1 MRPNVLQL
9 VASFDQGGSERQAI
23 QLARLLHESGR
34 CRVRLACLSARGVLR
49 AEAESIGAGEL
60 EEFPLTSFH
69 DANFARQLRRFARF
83 LRANEIDVVQTHD
96 FYTNVFGM
104 LGAWLAR
111 VPARIAAKRETAG
124 MRTRAQSLVELQVF
138 RRLARRVVANS
149 EAVARKLLEDGV
161 RASKIVTVYNGLD
174 AARVSVPSGA
184 NREEMLDALGLPRG
198 RRFVTVVANLRH
210 EVKDISTFLRAAA
223 RVRERVTDAAFVVAG
238 EGPLEERL
246 RGLATRLG
254 ISDSVFFVG
263 RCTRVAELLHV
274 SDVCVLSS
282 VAEGF
287 SNSILEYMAAARAV
301 VATDVGGAREAVVEG
316 STGHLITPGDDETLA
331 ARVVSLLEEPSR
343 ARAFGEA
350 GRARVASKF
359 SCEARLEKSLELYRV
374 LLARED
380 AARASH
386 GTAAVE
392 DVRRGGL

>member
-1 MRPNVLQL
+1 M
-9 VASFDQGGSERQAI
+9 
-23 QLARLLHESGR
+23 
-34 CRVRLACLSARGVLR
+34 
-49 AEAESIGAGEL
+49 GAGEI

-69 DANFARQLRRFARF
+69 DANFVRQLRRFAHF
-83 LRANEIDVVQTHD
+83 LRADEIDVVQTHD

-174 AARVSVPSGA
+174 AARVSVPSDA
-184 NREEMLDALGLPRG
+184 NREEMLDSLGLPRG

-210 EVKDISTFLRAAA
+210 EVKDIPTFLRAAA
-223 RVRERVTDAAFVVAG
+223 RVRAHIADAAFVVAG

-246 RGLATRLG
+246 RGLAARLG
-254 ISDSVFFVG
+254 ISDAVFFVG

-316 STGHLITPGDDETLA
+316 STGHLITSGDDETLA

-359 SCEARLEKSLELYRV
+359 SCEARLEKTLELYRS
-374 LLARED
+374 LLAHED

-386 GTAAVE
+386 GAAAVE

>member
-9 VASFDQGGSERQAI
+9 VPSFDQGGSERQAI

-34 CRVRLACLSARGVLR
+34 CRVRLATLSARGVLR
-49 AEAESIGAGEL
+49 AEAESLGAGEI

-69 DANFARQLRRFARF
+69 DANFVRQLRRFRHF

-104 LGAWLAR
+104 LGAALAR
-111 VPARIAAKRETAG
+111 VPARLAAKRETAG
-124 MRTRAQSLVELQVF
+124 MRTRAQALIELQIF
-138 RRLARRVVANS
+138 RHAHRVVVNS
-149 EAVARKLLEDGV
+149 DAVARKLKEDGV

-174 AARVSVPSGA
+174 AARVSVPAGA
-184 NREEMLDALGLPRG
+184 NRGGMLGALGLPEG

-210 EVKDISTFLRAAA
+210 EVKDIPTFLRAAA
-223 RVRERVTDAAFVVAG
+223 RVRERARDAAFVVAG
-238 EGPLEERL
+238 EGPLEEPL
-246 RGLATRLG
+246 RSLAARLG
-254 ISDSVFFVG
+254 ISEAVFFVG
-263 RCTRVAELLHV
+263 RCARVAELLRV

-316 STGHLITPGDDETLA
+316 STGHLVTPGDDEALA
-331 ARVVSLLEEPSR
+331 ARVASLLEEPSR

-359 SCEARLEKSLELYRV
+359 SCEAQLENTLELYRA
-374 LLARED
+374 LLAREET
-380 AARASH
+380 APESRRA
-386 GTAAVE
+386 AAVE
-392 DVRRGGL
+392 DARRGGV

>member
-1 MRPNVLQL
+1 VP
-9 VASFDQGGSERQAI
+9 SFDQGGSERQAL

-49 AEAESIGAGEL
+49 AEAESLGVGEI

-69 DANFARQLRRFARF
+69 DANFIRQLRRFVRF
-83 LRANEIDVVQTHD
+83 VRAQEIEVVQTHD

-104 LGAWLAR
+104 LGAALAR
-111 VPARIAAKRETAG
+111 VPARLAAKRETAG
-124 MRTRAQSLVELQVF
+124 MRTRTQALVELQIF
-138 RRLARRVVANS
+138 RHAHRVAANS
-149 EAVARKLLEDGV
+149 EAVARKLKEDGV

-174 AARVSVPSGA
+174 AARVSVASGA
-184 NREEMLDALGLPRG
+184 GREEILEALGLPEG

-210 EVKDISTFLRAAA
+210 EVKDIPTFLRAAA
-223 RVRERVTDAAFVVAG
+223 RVRARAADAAFVVAG
-238 EGPLEERL
+238 EGPLEESL
-246 RGLATRLG
+246 RGLAARLG
-254 ISDSVFFVG
+254 ISDGVFFVG

-287 SNSILEYMAAARAV
+287 SNSILEYMAAARPV

-316 STGHLITPGDDETLA
+316 STGCLVTPGDDETLA
-331 ARVVSLLEEPSR
+331 ARVAALLEEPER

-359 SCEARLEKSLELYRV
+359 SCEAQLEKTLEIYRA
-374 LLARED
+374 LLAREG
-380 AARASH
+380 AAPDSRRA
-386 GTAAVE
+386 AAVE
-392 DVRRGGL
+392 DVRRGGV

>member
-9 VASFDQGGSERQAI
+9 VPSFDQGGSERQAI

-49 AEAESIGAGEL
+49 AEAESIGAGEI

-83 LRANEIDVVQTHD
+83 LRANGIDVVQTHD
-96 FYTNVFGM
+96 FYTNVFGT
-104 LGAWLAR
+104 LGAALAR
-111 VPARIAAKRETAG
+111 VPARLAAKRETAG

-138 RRLARRVVANS
+138 RLAHRVVANS

-161 RASKIVTVYNGLD
+161 RESKIVTVYNGLD
-174 AARVSVPSGA
+174 AARVSVPPEA
-184 NREEMLDALGLPRG
+184 NREDILEALGLPRD

-210 EVKDISTFLRAAA
+210 EVKDIPTFLRAAA
-223 RVRERVTDAAFVVAG
+223 RVRERVADAAFVVAG
-238 EGPLEERL
+238 EGPLEEPL
-246 RGLATRLG
+246 SALAARLG
-254 ISDSVFFVG
+254 ISGEVFFVG
-263 RCTRVAELLHV
+263 RCTRVAELLRV

-287 SNSILEYMAAARAV
+287 SNSILEYMAAARPV
-301 VATDVGGAREAVVEG
+301 VATDVGGAREAVAEG
-316 STGHLITPGDDETLA
+316 QTGHLVTPGDDETLA
-331 ARVVSLLEEPSR
+331 ARVAALLEEPER
-343 ARAFGEA
+343 ASAFGEA

-359 SCEARLEKSLELYRV
+359 SCEAQLEKTLELYRA
-374 LLARED
+374 LLAREE
-380 AARASH
+380 AARASRSA
-386 GTAAVE
+386 AAVE

>member
-223 RVRERVTDAAFVVAG
+223 RVRERVADAAFVVAG